1 MDKNVY
7 ATITGV
13 PMGFEAFVEAMRERL
28 QDRYPDCNIRVGHAD
43 KNNGVHLTG
52 IVILPEGQNAAP
64 NIYME
69 SFYSDYLAGRRMED
83 LADAAARFYEGNKL
97 QEDFTLPDMTD
108 FEAVKDLICFRPV
121 NGERNREKLKSM
133 PHRDFLDLAVIYFV
147 PVDIGPGKDCRASI
161 TMMDAHAA
169 KWAVDSD
176 TLFSIARANTERLFP
191 SVLQPMEEIIQ
202 GMCPGLSVH
211 ETSLHV
217 LRNNGGGAA
226 ALLNEGVLR
235 EFAEKHG
242 DFYIFPSSVHE
253 VILYPLGQAEMMLE
267 KEDASAMVRDV
278 NRAQVASDEILADH
292 AYLYHA
298 DTGETEIL
306 S

>member
-1 MDKNVY
+1 MYMAEENMVLDFQQFIDEVK
-7 ATITGV
+7 AGV
-13 PMGFEAFVEAMRERL
+13 QEF
-28 QDRYPDCNIRVGHAD
+28 YPDADIRVTPTE
-43 KNNGVHLTG
+43 KNNGLVLTG
-52 IVILPEGQNAAP
+52 LTIMEPGKRVTPTIYLNGPYQSYREGTTLGELTAEVADLYRKNRLEEEPEIP
-64 NIYME
+64 NIM
-69 SFYSDYLAGRRMED
+69 
-83 LADAAARFYEGNKL
+83 
-97 QEDFTLPDMTD
+97 D
-108 FEAVKDLICFRPV
+108 FEKIKDTICCRLV
-121 NGERNREKLKSM
+121 NRERNRERLEKM

-169 KWAVDSD
+169 KWTVDSD

-226 ALLNEGVLR
+226 ALLNEGMLR

-253 VILYPLGQAEMMLE
+253 VILYPLGQAEMVLE